1 MFNNRISFLE
11 DFIDAFNFIHRNSLL
26 DEEQFSFFFFFLS
39 LQNFNFSQGLYNR
52 LNLEYK
58 HRTFLTTKYKNDFSR
73 WRLFFLSVKI
83 IAKIRVWLSSIYRSD
98 CLDVSYAFLSR
109 RSSYDPEFVFFFFL
123 HAIVSQRS
131 LGRIAVDQKKQ
142 VTFAQ
147 KKKKKSETSC
157 DLLNA

>member
-1 MFNNRISFLE
+1 MRKKNSPYCSTIEFLSSKISSMRLILFIAIHFWTKNNFL
-11 DFIDAFNFIHRNSLL
+11 
-26 DEEQFSFFFFFLS
+26 FFFFLS

-73 WRLFFLSVKI
+73 WHLFFLSVKI

-109 RSSYDPEFVFFFFL
+109 RSSYDPEFVFFFFC
-123 HAIVSQRS
+123 
-131 LGRIAVDQKKQ
+131 
-142 VTFAQ
+142 TP
-147 KKKKKSETSC
+147 SC
-157 DLLNA
+157 LNAP